1 MNKFNIEEIDKNNIQ
16 KLPKV
21 TFSEEIIVVSNDK
34 QEKEAF
40 EYLSTCDVIGFD
52 TETKPSFRKGIAN
65 QNKVALLQLAS
76 DEKAFLFRLN
86 IRPLSN
92 EIIHILSSDNIIKA
106 GAAVHDDIKSLQSM
120 YNFTA
125 AGFADVQD
133 MAEELGLKVKSLRKL
148 TAMLFHMR
156 LSKSQRLTNWE
167 TKVLTKPQI
176 IYAATDA
183 WISLKIYNALKS
195 AL

>member
-1 MNKFNIEEIDKNNIQ
+1 MGKFHIEEIEKNQIR

-21 TFSEEIIVVSNDK
+21 TFSGKIVVVSTED
-34 QEKEAF
+34 QEREAY
-40 EYLSTCDVIGFD
+40 EHLSGFGVIGFD
-52 TETKPSFRKGIAN
+52 TETKPSFKKGIAN
-65 QNKVALLQLAS
+65 QNKVALLQLSS
-76 DEKAFLFRLN
+76 DEKAFIFRLN
-86 IRPLSN
+86 KRPLPK
-92 EIIHILSSDNIIKA
+92 EIIHILASGHIVKA
-106 GAAVHDDIKSLQSM
+106 GAAVHDDIKALQQM
-120 YNFTA
+120 HDFKA
-125 AGFADVQD
+125 EGFADIQN
-133 MAEELGLKVKSLRKL
+133 MAEEAGLKVKSLRKL

-167 TKVLTKPQI
+167 ANHLSKPQL